1 MIRPLRQR
9 HHRMVI
15 ALGVFIPIAFTLGIV
30 GRKSVPSMDSLP
42 ASLVAMPLKF
52 EVTEWERADLFVK
65 SPIKVRLLRE
75 QSKSGRVAVEF
86 SAPTEF
92 VKPDLMVYWVAG
104 DPKLSDILP
113 DAAQLLGAFS
123 SSSAL
128 ALPENLTMQNGAL
141 LLYSLADNEIVEVS
155 KPFSILK
162 P

>member
-9 HHRMVI
+9 HRRMVI
-15 ALGVFIPIAFTLGIV
+15 ALGILLPIAFALGIA
-30 GRKSVPSMDSLP
+30 GRKAVPSMDSLP
-42 ASLVAMPLKF
+42 ANLLAMPQQF
-52 EVTEWERADLFVK
+52 EATEWERADLFVK

-75 QSKSGRVAVEF
+75 QSKSDWVAVEF

-104 DPKLSDILP
+104 DPKVSDTLP
-113 DAAQLLGAFS
+113 DTAQLLGAFS
-123 SSSAL
+123 SSSPL